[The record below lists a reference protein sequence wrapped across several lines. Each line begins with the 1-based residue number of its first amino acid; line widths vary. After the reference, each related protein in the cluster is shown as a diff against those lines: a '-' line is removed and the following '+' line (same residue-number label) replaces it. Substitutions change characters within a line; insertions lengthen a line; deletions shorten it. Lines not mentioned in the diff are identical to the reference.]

1 MVWICDIVTD
11 KKLCICY
18 DEKNNVEVLMAIQK
32 RKRLA
37 TVDITQCVACGSCIK
52 VCPRNAI
59 TVPKGIYAVVDESK
73 CIGCGLCVKACP
85 ASVIHI
91 TTHESNCEEDLYES

>member
-18 DEKNNVEVLMAIQK
+18 DEKNNVEVRMSIQK

-37 TVDITQCVACGSCIK
+37 TVDNNQCVACGSCMK
-52 VCPRNAI
+52 VCPRDAI
-59 TVPKGIYAVVDESK
+59 TVPNGIYAVVDVVK
-73 CIGCGLCVKACP
+73 CIGCGLCAKTCP
-85 ASVIHI
+85 ASIIRII
-91 TTHESNCEEDLYES
+91 TLEPEAKEDRDEN